1 MAPLVTASPAVSGG
15 LVPVLGGVCR
25 SLQSPYPLLS
35 PEIQMRAP
43 LALQDRDGDLSVD
56 VTVLVAQ
63 QLNSTGELVVTP
75 ATQVPALQG
84 RGLSSLS
91 QQRAAGLRVATPPL
105 PPGPLAQHRVCYSQG
120 NCALTM
126 LDETGTHCSPLH
138 VSWGPGVD
146 ERVRPTPPGFPLP
159 LCCHR
164 VTSSALLLGGHTTS
178 GPGPG
183 TYKLLSGG
191 ESEHTG
197 RLAPGRPC
205 CVCASQS
212 PQHCTLTRGT
222 SLLLFG

>member
-105 PPGPLAQHRVCYSQG
+105 PPGPLAQHRVCYSQDFAPSLWTKAATD
-120 NCALTM
+120 N
-126 LDETGTHCSPLH
+126 
-138 VSWGPGVD
+138 VSG
-146 ERVRPTPPGFPLP
+146 
-159 LCCHR
+159 
-164 VTSSALLLGGHTTS
+164 
-178 GPGPG
+178 
-183 TYKLLSGG
+183 
-191 ESEHTG
+191 TG
-197 RLAPGRPC
+197 RD
-205 CVCASQS
+205 CV
-212 PQHCTLTRGT
+212 TRK
-222 SLLLFG
+222 LYRIQL